1 MKRIEEL
8 IKGFLIGLVN
18 IIPGFSTGAMALI
31 LGVYDK
37 CINAFSKLIKNP
49 KETFKEIWA
58 LFVGLI
64 IGIFTSVYLIATLL
78 ETIPLITTL
87 FFVGLIIGSIPKQT
101 KKCQGK
107 QVKPKYLISL
117 VVSVV
122 LLVIIPLINTAQ
134 VNLENSRYTA
144 WTVVSLFLVGI
155 VGTGIMVIGGSGTII
170 LMALGYYEVTVVL
183 AKNIIY
189 YSLNGLGMDA
199 LYSFLQLLPY
209 IVGVLLGA
217 SLFSNFMKKLMDAE
231 SMTINYVIL
240 GLLTAAPVVVIIK
253 MIQTYAGIINSGV
266 YIWIYSIISLLIG
279 FAITFFI
286 NRYQDKKGLKENI
299 DG

>member
-87 FFVGLIIGSIPKQT
+87 FFVGLIIGSIPKQI
-101 KKCQGK
+101 KKCQGIFLCDIK
-107 QVKPKYLISL
+107 TSLYLI
-117 VVSVV
+117 
-122 LLVIIPLINTAQ
+122 I
-134 VNLENSRYTA
+134 
-144 WTVVSLFLVGI
+144 
-155 VGTGIMVIGGSGTII
+155 
-170 LMALGYYEVTVVL
+170 
-183 AKNIIY
+183 KNITQIIF
-189 YSLNGLGMDA
+189 A
-199 LYSFLQLLPY
+199 Q
-209 IVGVLLGA
+209 
-217 SLFSNFMKKLMDAE
+217 
-231 SMTINYVIL
+231 TI
-240 GLLTAAPVVVIIK
+240 
-253 MIQTYAGIINSGV
+253 
-266 YIWIYSIISLLIG
+266 
-279 FAITFFI
+279 FI
-286 NRYQDKKGLKENI
+286 
-299 DG
+299 